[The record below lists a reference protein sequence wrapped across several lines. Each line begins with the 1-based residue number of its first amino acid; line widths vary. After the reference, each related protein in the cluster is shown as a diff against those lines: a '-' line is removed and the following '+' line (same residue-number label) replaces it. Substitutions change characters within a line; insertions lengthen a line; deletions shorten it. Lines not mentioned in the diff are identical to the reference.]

1 MGVILSCLLVS
12 FLICLLICLCS
23 PIHLIRSPPPLDALS
38 TISLAFQLID
48 ILPNKTYLQLVRHPY
63 DETVAHELGV
73 DASESEQDEF
83 TGDDS
88 ESEG

>member
-1 MGVILSCLLVS
+1 MGAVLPCLLVS
-12 FLICLLICLCS
+12 ILVCLLICLYS

-63 DETVAHELGV
+63 DETVAYELGV
-73 DASESEQDEF
+73 DVSESEQDAF
-83 TGDDS
+83 TGDDT